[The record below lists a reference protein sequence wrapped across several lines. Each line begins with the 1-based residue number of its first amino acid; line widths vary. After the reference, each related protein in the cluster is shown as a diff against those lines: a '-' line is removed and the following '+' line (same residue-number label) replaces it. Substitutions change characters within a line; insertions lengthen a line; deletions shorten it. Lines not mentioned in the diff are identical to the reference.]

1 MTIPKAALGSAVE
14 TNSFEGIQGISPML
28 RNILALGLLAAS
40 LVAPRSFAQAAPTGT
55 AVPSAN
61 AIDAASIQALKD
73 MGAFL
78 QTLKRFHVSTEATGE
93 RVLADGQKLQHVA
106 TAELDVDR
114 PNKLRAVIRNAS
126 SQREIIYDGKT
137 VAFYTPAQKYYST
150 VEFSEPIG
158 GLIDKLEQRY
168 GVQLPLQ
175 DLFLFGTPMAQL
187 DKIESAM
194 NAGQDFVDD
203 DLCDHYAFRQGTID
217 WQIWISTG
225 SKPLPRKIVI
235 TNRADEARPQSIS
248 VIDWNLKPTFKDSVF
263 KFTPPPGGKKI
274 EIVPRKTS

>member
-1 MTIPKAALGSAVE
+1 MGPIPRFSAARYKRERRMTIPKAALGSAVE

-106 TAELDVDR
+106 TAALDVQR
-114 PNKLRAVIRNAS
+114 PNKLHARMVTPRA
-126 SQREIIYDGKT
+126 QRELIYDGKT
-137 VAFYTPAQKYYST
+137 VTVYMPAQKYYST
-150 VEFSEPIG
+150 IEFTETIG
-158 GLIDKLEQRY
+158 ALIDRLGE
-168 GVQLPLQ
+168 
-175 DLFLFGTPMAQL
+175 L
-187 DKIESAM
+187 DRRVILLRGRIKR
-194 NAGQDFVDD
+194 DRFPVVDD
-203 DLCDHYAFRQGTID
+203 LA
-217 WQIWISTG
+217 
-225 SKPLPRKIVI
+225 P
-235 TNRADEARPQSIS
+235 
-248 VIDWNLKPTFKDSVF
+248 
-263 KFTPPPGGKKI
+263 
-274 EIVPRKTS
+274 